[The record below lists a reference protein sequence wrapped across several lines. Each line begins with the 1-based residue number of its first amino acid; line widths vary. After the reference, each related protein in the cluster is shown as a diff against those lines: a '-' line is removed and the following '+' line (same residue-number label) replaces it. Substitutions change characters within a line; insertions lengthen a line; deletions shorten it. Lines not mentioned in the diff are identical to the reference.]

1 MLTINTV
8 KKFAMFFRTFIK
20 ILILAI
26 ISVFLIG
33 SAIAFFYQ
41 PTYAVS
47 LNGELIGYTKNKSEL
62 QNKINQYMEGETE
75 EGVAFRQID
84 SLPDY
89 TLCLLK
95 KDYELNDDEIYAKV
109 TENGTQYYKYYAIT
123 DEKKEKYYVSTF
135 EEAESVIKKLKDK
148 DSVNKNDLGIVEKY
162 DTATKEFTSV
172 ETCVSKLYE
181 ARPKVV
187 TYANTA
193 SSGSVSGSSYKK
205 VDIGISLIRPT
216 SGVITSRFGNR
227 ESIRSSPHRGLDIA
241 APTGTII
248 KAAASGTVVAAGTS
262 GSYGKM
268 IRISHGNGV
277 ETLYAHCSVLSVSTG
292 DKVTQGQ
299 VIGKVGTTGN
309 VTGPHVHFEVRK
321 NGVLLNPQNYVY

>member
-1 MLTINTV
+1 
-8 KKFAMFFRTFIK
+8 MFFRTFIK

-277 ETLYAHCSVLSVSTG
+277 ETLYAHCSVLSVSKG